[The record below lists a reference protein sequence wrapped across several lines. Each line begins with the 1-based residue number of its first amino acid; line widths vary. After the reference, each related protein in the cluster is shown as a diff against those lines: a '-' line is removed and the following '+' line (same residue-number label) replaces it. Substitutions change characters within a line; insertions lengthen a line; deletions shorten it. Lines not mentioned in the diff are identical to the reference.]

1 MNKKFLALAVS
12 IAFGIVLMNTVA
24 MENVYALKNEVGRYI
39 SVTLD
44 IVKSRSIKVTAY
56 MYDED
61 KDKRIKDSY
70 EPIDETALQV
80 KHTIK
85 FDNDDLPQ
93 DVGPGTQYIVCIEFK
108 NGKGEPS
115 CWTDNFKSNHNQVG

>member
-1 MNKKFLALAVS
+1 MS

-24 MENVYALKNEVGRYI
+24 MENVYALKNEAGRYI

-61 KDKRIKDSY
+61 KDKRIKGSY
-70 EPIDETALQV
+70 EPID
-80 KHTIK
+80 
-85 FDNDDLPQ
+85 
-93 DVGPGTQYIVCIEFK
+93 
-108 NGKGEPS
+108 
-115 CWTDNFKSNHNQVG
+115 